1 MDYMLGAICHPS
13 HCEFVRHTIFFGLPS
28 IHILELLRDLPR
40 QVRAGRRMGKLTA
53 THKILTSWGEVE
65 YRLFYHIFNIVHLRL
80 AIGYLR

>member
-1 MDYMLGAICHPS
+1 
-13 HCEFVRHTIFFGLPS
+13 
-28 IHILELLRDLPR
+28 LELLRDLPR